1 MQKIKQ
7 FSSQLLK
14 ISDLHIKHD
23 EHLKGVIRRTFYL
36 NFLLESNIQ
45 ELLSANNF
53 AEMQLNLLSAKTMKM
68 KTIA

>member
-23 EHLKGVIRRTFYL
+23 EHLKGVIRRTLYL
-36 NFLLESNIQ
+36 NLLESNIQ